1 MDTNDQVRGQERS
14 RRDRQIEDAVHDAYR
29 ERHRPQ
35 EPSVCPTCG
44 VVYEHGTYRWKAR
57 PVGAHAHE
65 CPACRR
71 IADRYPAGYVTL
83 EGEFFRAH
91 HQEIM
96 GLVHNEAE
104 RASAEHPL
112 ERIMS
117 IEEHDG
123 RALITTTDVHLPR
136 RIGDAL
142 HRAYR
147 GESET
152 KYARDDYQVRVSW
165 RR

>member
-1 MDTNDQVRGQERS
+1 MDTNDQVQGQQRS
-14 RRDRQIEDAVHDAYR
+14 RRDRQIEETVHDAYR
-29 ERHRPQ
+29 DRYRPR
-35 EPSVCPTCG
+35 EPAVCPTCG
-44 VVYEHGTYRWKAR
+44 VVYEHGTYRWTAR
-57 PVGAHAHE
+57 PAGAHEHE

-83 EGEFFRAH
+83 EGEFFLAH
-91 HQEIM
+91 RQEIM

-104 RASAEHPL
+104 RARAEHPL
-112 ERIMS
+112 ERIMG
-117 IEEHDG
+117 IEERDG
-123 RALITTTDVHLPR
+123 VALITTTDVHLPR
-136 RIGDAL
+136 RIGDSL

-147 GESET
+147 GESEI